1 MFVFGIRNR
10 VFYLVFATVFVFG
23 GLIRGQLRLSR
34 KDPPVRRQRLRFA
47 FCMQGE
53 GGGGGGVAATKHD
66 FKMSE
71 TLT

>member
-10 VFYLVFATVFVFG
+10 VFYLVFATVFLFG

-34 KDPPVRRQRLRFA
+34 KDPPVRRQRLRCA

-53 GGGGGGVAATKHD
+53 GGGGEVVAATKHD